1 MGGERR
7 KRKQVLATCWAPGTT
22 VVSTRVWRDGSSY
35 CDLRDPVTSALSSTT
50 TMLQILPFDVTLLIL
65 SFAEPLDVLS
75 ARKVH
80 AHCIR
85 DETRS

>member
-1 MGGERR
+1 MAYHRA
-7 KRKQVLATCWAPGTT
+7 LINIC
-22 VVSTRVWRDGSSY
+22 TRVWRDGSSY
-35 CDLRDPVTSALSSTT
+35 CDLRDPVTSALSSNT
-50 TMLQILPFDVTLLIL
+50 TMLQILPFDVALLIL

-80 AHCIR
+80 AHRIR

>member
-1 MGGERR
+1 MPFY
-7 KRKQVLATCWAPGTT
+7 QAFIDLC
-22 VVSTRVWRDGSSY
+22 TRVWRDGSSY

-80 AHCIR
+80 AHRIR